1 MDSEAVKK
9 WKAELIEEGILDEE
23 FFTEFENIYKNNP
36 DGIAK
41 KITRL
46 LETMESEL
54 RKVARYQRGLPGDF
68 DKSMGALLAVRMASV
83 SIGSKKIMTKTEE
96 MSEFDREETDKW
108 SDARRELKRALA
120 ELEIHM
126 DTYLTGILDEECFT
140 ELENI
145 YENDPDGIAKRTTGM
160 LEMMNSDLRML
171 SRCQTEVPTNLDEA
185 VSILALLEV
194 ASLSIG
200 CKKMM
205 TKIDEMTGIDEAEKD
220 KWHGVRTE
228 MKRALAELE
237 IHMDT
242 YLTPNSPV
250 LPTTTV
256 KMKKMMIN
264 AQPGPCY
271 QLTEGLDLDGAG
283 NGVGNHPVIS
293 SDDVNDAGRATRLP
307 RWTMQEILVLIQGK
321 RVADNRG
328 RRGRSSGAGDGSV
341 QPQSKWSTVSNYFK
355 RRGVNREPVQCR
367 MRWGNLAEDYK
378 KIKEWEARIKDET
391 ESFWIMRSDLRRER
405 SLPGCF
411 DREVW
416 TSSTGGRLRVRFSM
430 PRRSWSSP
438 LVLQR

>member
-54 RKVARYQRGLPGDF
+54 RKVARYQKGLPGDF

-145 YENDPDGIAKRTTGM
+145 YENDPDGIAKRITGM

-185 VSILALLEV
+185 VSILASLEV

-205 TKIDEMTGIDEAEKD
+205 TKIDEMTGIDEAERD
-220 KWHGVRTE
+220 KWHGVRRE

-242 YLTPNSPV
+242 YLTVLSCTKMNNRDPDELQGAAHNGDERCSMSQLYRNPSTRNSQ
-250 LPTTTV
+250 L
-256 KMKKMMIN
+256 KGE
-264 AQPGPCY
+264 QEGPGRWHTY
-271 QLTEGLDLDGAG
+271 QSYQGLGGQTE
-283 NGVGNHPVIS
+283 
-293 SDDVNDAGRATRLP
+293 
-307 RWTMQEILVLIQGK
+307 
-321 RVADNRG
+321 
-328 RRGRSSGAGDGSV
+328 
-341 QPQSKWSTVSNYFK
+341 
-355 RRGVNREPVQCR
+355 
-367 MRWGNLAEDYK
+367 LA
-378 KIKEWEARIKDET
+378 
-391 ESFWIMRSDLRRER
+391 
-405 SLPGCF
+405 
-411 DREVW
+411 
-416 TSSTGGRLRVRFSM
+416 
-430 PRRSWSSP
+430 
-438 LVLQR
+438 